1 MMLVGRL
8 AGKVDERAMILLGLG
23 LTALSLW
30 EMAGFNTD
38 VGAWALVRTGI
49 TQGLGLG
56 FIFVPLSTITFTTL
70 APHYRNEGTA
80 MFSLMRNIGSSI
92 GISVVMT
99 RLAQGTQVNHALLA
113 ESVTPFRPLLQ
124 FPEAWNPATTAGLVA
139 LNNEVSRQAATMA
152 YLQDFRLMMVVVL
165 AAIPLL
171 LLLRGPR
178 RGAAATPDA
187 PLID

>member
-1 MMLVGRL
+1 
-8 AGKVDERAMILLGLG
+8 
-23 LTALSLW
+23 
-30 EMAGFNTD
+30 
-38 VGAWALVRTGI
+38 
-49 TQGLGLG
+49 
-56 FIFVPLSTITFTTL
+56 
-70 APHYRNEGTA
+70 
-80 MFSLMRNIGSSI
+80 MRNIGSSI

-124 FPEAWNPATTAGLVA
+124 FPDAWSPATTAGLVA

-178 RGAAATPDA
+178 RGAAAPPTA